1 MFLEDDFTKL
11 AENVD
16 FFSLMSYDY
25 SSPSRPG
32 PNSPIDW
39 MERFVLVHAHQDV
52 GPTSWRRR
60 RCFFLLFVGDIGNS
74 PPS

>member
-1 MFLEDDFTKL
+1 MFLEDDFNKL

-39 MERFVLVHAHQDV
+39 MERFVLYMLSDAFGRGPHDV
-52 GPTSWRRR
+52 AS
-60 RCFFLLFVGDIGNS
+60 L
-74 PPS
+74 

>member
-1 MFLEDDFTKL
+1 MFLEDDFNKL

-39 MERFVLVHAHQDV
+39 MERFVLCVLSVAQRRGVAVDV
-52 GPTSWRRR
+52 
-60 RCFFLLFVGDIGNS
+60 FFYCLWGI
-74 PPS
+74 